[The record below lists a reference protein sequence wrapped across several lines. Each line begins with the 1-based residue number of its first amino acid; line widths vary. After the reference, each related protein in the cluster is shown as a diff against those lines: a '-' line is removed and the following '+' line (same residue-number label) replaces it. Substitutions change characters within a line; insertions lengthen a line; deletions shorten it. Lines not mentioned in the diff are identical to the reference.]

1 MASNNN
7 NTNNRLMVLPAA
19 ARSLKTI
26 NEIFQSTSPRCAM
39 TINPSRGG
47 DGKFALAKGAQR
59 GLYSR
64 PIPHRPRIEI
74 TFFFCF
80 FLSFSKHFAHAKNQT
95 SRHAGRFT
103 SRPCI
108 LENILQIKFCWKII
122 WED

>member
-1 MASNNN
+1 
-7 NTNNRLMVLPAA
+7 MVLPAA
-19 ARSLKTI
+19 GRSLKTI

-74 TFFFCF
+74 TFFSVSF
-80 FLSFSKHFAHAKNQT
+80 FLSQ
-95 SRHAGRFT
+95 
-103 SRPCI
+103 
-108 LENILQIKFCWKII
+108 NILHTLRIKHPATPVVSHHGHVF
-122 WED
+122 